1 MQRSRPSIAENSNI
15 CFNQAESWCCPS
27 QGHKEVSTGELN
39 LLHPLHY
46 ILQLRCPPDY
56 HLLILSTEIQSTT
69 KKNIFLKGDWR
80 LLHLLAHNMNPIV
93 FAEFVIEL
101 DNQVNLSIRWTLR
114 RLSYH
119 DKSKRQQYTSSSGP
133 STHERFC
140 WKQWGQPTKAT
151 FSITL
156 VICLPRIFNHAHNY
170 IIGYLERK
178 KTFLQV
184 TDKYKK
190 NLIIGRKKR
199 YLHIYFVQFEYFGPT
214 LTTSHIAEVW

>member
-1 MQRSRPSIAENSNI
+1 MLKRKLQNRGERLSAKSGFSDSAEPPVTSENSPWTLNSAEKSSLYRRKLKYLFQSGRELVLPFTGSQRS
-15 CFNQAESWCCPS
+15 FNWWTKSLAPF
-27 QGHKEVSTGELN
+27 
-39 LLHPLHY
+39 PLY
-46 ILQLRCPPDY
+46 LATS
-56 HLLILSTEIQSTT
+56 LSTRSSSENPFNRDTEHH
-69 KKNIFLKGDWR
+69 KKNIFLQGDWR

-178 KTFLQV
+178 
-184 TDKYKK
+184 
-190 NLIIGRKKR
+190 
-199 YLHIYFVQFEYFGPT
+199 
-214 LTTSHIAEVW
+214 